1 MEQRDG
7 TYCVA
12 CLLVN
17 ESFHEK
23 GGTVVRVFFGDLGKA
38 FKGSFVVAA
47 VEGDFSQ
54 LEVGFL
60 VVFVKFQGALQ
71 GFVALLHVVVGSAF
85 SGIVNSFVNDVI
97 MPLVGILTGG
107 VNFSD
112 QKATLKA
119 AVMDGETVVKE
130 AVTLNYGAFIQAIV
144 NFFIIALSV
153 FIVVRVL
160 NKAKD
165 KLEEKKKAE
174 EAAAAAAAAEEAAKK
189 AAEEA
194 AAHPSA
200 EALLTEIRDL
210 LKNKG

>member
-1 MEQRDG
+1 MGFIADFKKFA
-7 TYCVA
+7 V
-12 CLLVN
+12 
-17 ESFHEK
+17 K
-23 GGTVVRVFFGDLGKA
+23 GNVVDM
-38 FKGSFVVAA
+38 A
-47 VEGDFSQ
+47 VG
-54 LEVGFL
+54 
-60 VVFVKFQGALQ
+60 
-71 GFVALLHVVVGSAF
+71 VVVGGAF

-144 NFFIIALSV
+144 NFIIIALSV

>member
-1 MEQRDG
+1 MGFIADFKKFA
-7 TYCVA
+7 V
-12 CLLVN
+12 
-17 ESFHEK
+17 K
-23 GGTVVRVFFGDLGKA
+23 GNVVDM
-38 FKGSFVVAA
+38 A
-47 VEGDFSQ
+47 VG
-54 LEVGFL
+54 
-60 VVFVKFQGALQ
+60 
-71 GFVALLHVVVGSAF
+71 VVVGSAF

>member
-1 MEQRDG
+1 MGFIADFKKFA
-7 TYCVA
+7 V
-12 CLLVN
+12 
-17 ESFHEK
+17 K
-23 GGTVVRVFFGDLGKA
+23 GNVMDM
-38 FKGSFVVAA
+38 A
-47 VEGDFSQ
+47 VG
-54 LEVGFL
+54 
-60 VVFVKFQGALQ
+60 
-71 GFVALLHVVVGSAF
+71 VVVGSAF

>member
-1 MEQRDG
+1 MGFIADFKKFA
-7 TYCVA
+7 V
-12 CLLVN
+12 
-17 ESFHEK
+17 K
-23 GGTVVRVFFGDLGKA
+23 GNVVDM
-38 FKGSFVVAA
+38 A
-47 VEGDFSQ
+47 VG
-54 LEVGFL
+54 
-60 VVFVKFQGALQ
+60 
-71 GFVALLHVVVGSAF
+71 VVVGGAF

-107 VNFSD
+107 VSFSD

-153 FIVVRVL
+153 FLVVRVL

>member
-1 MEQRDG
+1 MGFIADFKKFA
-7 TYCVA
+7 V
-12 CLLVN
+12 
-17 ESFHEK
+17 K
-23 GGTVVRVFFGDLGKA
+23 GNVMDM
-38 FKGSFVVAA
+38 A
-47 VEGDFSQ
+47 VG
-54 LEVGFL
+54 
-60 VVFVKFQGALQ
+60 
-71 GFVALLHVVVGSAF
+71 VVVGSAF

-153 FIVVRVL
+153 FIVVRIL

>member
-1 MEQRDG
+1 MGFIADFKKFA
-7 TYCVA
+7 V
-12 CLLVN
+12 
-17 ESFHEK
+17 K
-23 GGTVVRVFFGDLGKA
+23 GNVMDM
-38 FKGSFVVAA
+38 A
-47 VEGDFSQ
+47 VG
-54 LEVGFL
+54 
-60 VVFVKFQGALQ
+60 
-71 GFVALLHVVVGSAF
+71 VVVGSAF

-97 MPLVGILTGG
+97 MPLVGLATGG
-107 VNFSD
+107 VSFSD
-112 QKATLKA
+112 QKAVLKE

-200 EALLTEIRDL
+200 EVLLAEIRDL

>member
-1 MEQRDG
+1 MGFIADFKKFA
-7 TYCVA
+7 V
-12 CLLVN
+12 
-17 ESFHEK
+17 K
-23 GGTVVRVFFGDLGKA
+23 GNVVDM
-38 FKGSFVVAA
+38 A
-47 VEGDFSQ
+47 VG
-54 LEVGFL
+54 
-60 VVFVKFQGALQ
+60 
-71 GFVALLHVVVGSAF
+71 VVVGSAF

-153 FIVVRVL
+153 FIVVRIL

-174 EAAAAAAAAEEAAKK
+174 EAAEEAAAAAAEEAAKK

-200 EALLTEIRDL
+200 EVLLTEIRDL

>member
-1 MEQRDG
+1 MGFIADFKKFA
-7 TYCVA
+7 V
-12 CLLVN
+12 
-17 ESFHEK
+17 K
-23 GGTVVRVFFGDLGKA
+23 GNVMDM
-38 FKGSFVVAA
+38 A
-47 VEGDFSQ
+47 VG
-54 LEVGFL
+54 
-60 VVFVKFQGALQ
+60 
-71 GFVALLHVVVGSAF
+71 VVVGGAF

>member
-1 MEQRDG
+1 MGFIADFKKFA
-7 TYCVA
+7 V
-12 CLLVN
+12 
-17 ESFHEK
+17 K
-23 GGTVVRVFFGDLGKA
+23 GNVVDM
-38 FKGSFVVAA
+38 A
-47 VEGDFSQ
+47 VG
-54 LEVGFL
+54 
-60 VVFVKFQGALQ
+60 
-71 GFVALLHVVVGSAF
+71 VVVGGAF

-153 FIVVRVL
+153 FIVVRIL

-194 AAHPSA
+194 AAHPST